1 MREEQLNLFV
11 RIAEDYIWRS
21 APLQDEYF
29 PNVYVKMNEVS
40 GILQL
45 VIACLD
51 EERVGYVF
59 TFELAKNILLEEDQP
74 EKYAPNST
82 FVPDHVRAFELH
94 VKHLQEIYAHN
105 WKVTQKRV
113 HSLRE
118 AGFHSKSN
126 ARTWGHLR
134 VDYGDYLMIALKQDE
149 SLNE

>member
-11 RIAEDYIWRS
+11 RIAEDYIWHS
-21 APLQDEYF
+21 APLRDEYF
-29 PNVYVKMNEVS
+29 PNVYVKMDEIS
-40 GILQL
+40 GILHL

-82 FVPDHVRAFELH
+82 FVPDHVRAFERH
-94 VKHLQEIYAHN
+94 FKHLQEVYTRN
-105 WKVTQKRV
+105 WKVTQERV

-126 ARTWGHLR
+126 ERTWGHLK

-149 SLNE
+149 SLFE